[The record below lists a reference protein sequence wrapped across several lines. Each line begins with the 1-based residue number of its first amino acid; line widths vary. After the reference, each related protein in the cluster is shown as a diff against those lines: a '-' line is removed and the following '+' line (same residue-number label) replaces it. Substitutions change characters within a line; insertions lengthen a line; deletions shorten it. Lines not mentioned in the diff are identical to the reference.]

1 MKELGALLGIAA
13 ASVVAGAVHDAI
25 TVDGDYERVKHIL
38 VYGSAGV
45 GKTSFVNALSGESI
59 PTSGGARGVTLK
71 SQEVVTRRDGVD
83 YRVIDTAGLDEAHR
97 GAVSSAG
104 AVGALVRLLKRSKD
118 GLNLMV
124 IVVKKGRIHAS
135 TLNNFELFVK
145 KMGGKKVPLLIIVTH
160 CEREDGDMQ
169 GWVDVNGRDFISRGI
184 IFTRM
189 VATTFMTPDLQFD
202 NVEHMQAKVNQSIE
216 LSWGAIQACATDTP
230 VDFMKEK
237 GGFIGVLRDMYNS
250 VARRFSEKA
259 IWVSEPLV
267 KMAEKLTPAGVS
279 RNEIYERAREAC
291 FFDG

>member
-59 PTSGGARGVTLK
+59 PTNGGARGVTLK

-135 TLNNFELFVK
+135 TLDNFELFVK
-145 KMGGKKVPLLIIVTH
+145 KMGGEKVPVLIVVTH

-169 GWVDVNGRDFISRGI
+169 GWVDINGRDFISRGMG
-184 IFTRM
+184 FTGM
-189 VATTFMTPDLQFD
+189 VATTFMTPDAQFD
-202 NVEHMQAKVNQSIE
+202 NVERMQAKVDHSIE
-216 LSWGAIQACATDTP
+216 LSWGAIQAWATDTP
-230 VDFMKEK
+230 VDFVKEK
-237 GGFIGVLRDMYNS
+237 GGLINVLRDMYDS
-250 VARRFSEKA
+250 VARLFGDKA
-259 IWVSEPLV
+259 LWVSDPLV
-267 KMAEKLTPAGVS
+267 RMVGKLTPSGVR
-279 RNEIYERAREAC
+279 RNEIYQRAREA
-291 FFDG
+291 FSFDS